1 MQQTS
6 NRKKKV
12 KDTST
17 RSVKKNTTK
26 DESGLPWREML
37 VPIVSAIVLVLV
49 IFGIDWLDASQFM
62 DFTEEI

>member
-17 RSVKKNTTK
+17 RSVKKNTK
-26 DESGLPWREML
+26 DESGLSWREML